1 MSGKTLKKQNKSSGI
16 LLDIFVVIFCLSGVA
31 VSLFLFQRDLFTT
44 LRSLSVTPAGIVSVR
59 YNTVQ
64 RRLSDRVV
72 WDRLFEESPVYD
84 GDLIRIARLSG
95 ATLNID
101 DNEIELSENTLIRI
115 QKETGRAQIELFSG
129 GINVASGRTGGTIA
143 VSIGERVVQ
152 SAPGTAFSAVS
163 GEDGVVLRVTE
174 GAARIIQDGRI
185 YEAPAGTIIAHDAQ
199 GGEVL
204 EPMAAVTRPRPNA
217 RFLKTESQLLN
228 VDFAWARVNLRNE
241 DTLRLEIAEDRNFS
255 RITQAFEN
263 LDSKAAA
270 AVDSGLWHWR
280 LSFEDKVL
288 AAGRIVVT
296 DAPSPALLSPA
307 DGQKFFFSGARPE
320 IQFRWSEVNEAA
332 FYQLEVSDRSDFL
345 NPKISLNVQGT
356 FFVSPNFDEGNWYW
370 RVLPVF
376 PSVYEGNT
384 RFSSVSSFSVEQGGN
399 IEESTLSLPQ
409 TDSMV
414 FPDEELTAAEP
425 VSQFSEPP
433 PPLRL
438 TLLSPAQDASIP
450 GLTAL
455 RQPTEF
461 RWSTAEDV
469 ASSRFVLSRQADPAR
484 GRPEIDIS
492 NPSRTV
498 TVNRLGEGV
507 WYWTVTAIS
516 RDGRIIAADAPR
528 QLNVQAVPLL
538 PAPQNRMPAAG
549 YRIGAEELRSQ
560 RNINF
565 SWSRVEGANAYILS
579 ILSDSFPRRQIFQT
593 SLLRE
598 LRYTFDDFILFDNGT
613 YIWQVEAVFYNSGG
627 VIEQRGQPGENSFV
641 IDVPRPGRVQTRDM
655 GVIYGN

>member
-1 MSGKTLKKQNKSSGI
+1 MKKQNKSSGI